1 MLFAKT
7 GGSMILIG
15 ENLNV
20 MVTKIARAMKDRD
33 PKPIQELAVA
43 EAEAGM
49 DYIDVNLGPARKGG
63 EELMAW
69 MVKTVQE
76 VVDLPLFLDTTNAK
90 AIEAGLKAY
99 EHKKGK
105 AVINSIMCRPE
116 RMDAQIPLATEYH
129 AGMVALLWGP
139 DGLPR
144 DAAERGALAADILER
159 AAGAGV
165 AGEDIWVDP
174 IVTPV
179 NVQQNQLLECNHF
192 MAELADLAE
201 LLAPGCKST
210 CGLSN
215 VSNGAPNHLRPILN
229 QTEMVILERYGMK
242 SCLVD
247 AFDKDLHDIAR
258 GKRPEINALINRLL
272 DGDEPNIHSLSKEE
286 QDYVKTVKV
295 ILGHS
300 LYTDSWLEI

>member
-1 MLFAKT
+1 
-7 GGSMILIG
+7 MILIG

-90 AIEAGLKAY
+90 AIEAGLKVY
-99 EHKKGK
+99 ENKTGK
-105 AVINSIMCRPE
+105 AVINSIMCRSE
-116 RMDAQIPLATEYH
+116 RMDAQIPAAAKYD

-144 DAAERGALAADILER
+144 DAAERGALAADILQR
-159 AAGAGV
+159 AAEAGV
-165 AGEDIWVDP
+165 VGKDIWIDP

-179 NVQQNQLLECNHF
+179 NVQQNQLLECNQF
-192 MAELADLAE
+192 MRDLEDLAE

-215 VSNGAPNHLRPILN
+215 VSNGAPDHLRPILN

-247 AFDKDLHDIAR
+247 AFDTALHDIAR
-258 GKRPEINALINRLL
+258 GKRPEINALINRVL
-272 DGDEPNIHSLSKEE
+272 DGEDLDTGMLSKEE

-300 LYTDSWLEI
+300 LYTDSWLDI